1 MRPVTTDSPG
11 EEQAWPAEI
20 LFSEGLVGCS
30 EWRRFVLLRDDQ
42 AGPVQMLQCLD
53 EPEVGFFVADPSAVV
68 EDYQV
73 EIPPEAA
80 EAIGLRDWRDALV
93 LCTLV
98 MQQDPPLV
106 TANLLGP
113 LVVNQRNGRGVQIV
127 LSGSSYSA
135 RHVVAGEPRG
145 NRAC

>member
-1 MRPVTTDSPG
+1 MRSVVTDSPG
-11 EEQAWPAEI
+11 DEPAWPEEI
-20 LFSEGLVGCS
+20 LFAEGLVGCS

-42 AGPVQMLQCLD
+42 AAPVQMLQCLD
-53 EPEVGFFVADPSAVV
+53 EPEVGFFVVDPSAVV

-73 EIPPEAA
+73 EIPPEAG
-80 EAIGLRDWRDALV
+80 EAIGLEDWRDARL

-113 LVVNQRNGRGVQIV
+113 LVVNRRNGRGVQVV

-135 RHVVAGEPRG
+135 RHVVAGERKG
-145 NRAC
+145 KSAC